1 MEGLAKLT
9 SFVRYCQ
16 LCGFSPF
23 RIQIDPQTRKFQQ
36 FTYSFRHPVTWWF
49 FLVKII
55 FLGGLAAIFYSV
67 KSASIL
73 SENKEEATHLDL
85 LNISVVLFCTTIF
98 IIVQLNILN
107 YSTLAEAIEYIKKAD
122 QILDS
127 ISSAT
132 LCKDSIIRRTLAG
145 IVFSFSWVKWTFTPS
160 HSLLELIST
169 SHSGRFDS
177 MGDWNLVC
185 NYWSPIISLH
195 ELLATFYRSWLPHS
209 GSSNQRFESLLEWSI
224 WLQPA
229 SSLISMRCEPSSR
242 NGGIPNRKVGHT
254 LGKNRSS
261 AVMRGRCWIFYRQK
275 QDVASKL
282 KLIQNVYNIL
292 CRSADKFISYNSVV
306 VFFIFTI
313 KTISFIICTYFA
325 VYGYMHTDY
334 ALVKKGLLLFVSETL
349 FFLIIFNA
357 ADSPVNEVCLNRLT
371 EIILFHIRIVSIF
384 SGRSAARANHQHS

>member
-1 MEGLAKLT
+1 MREPKDELELETVEAPIHFLSSKSVLVSTRDEMEGLAKLT

-73 SENKEEATHLDL
+73 SENKEEATHFDL

-145 IVFSFSWVKWTFTPS
+145 IVFSFSWVK
-160 HSLLELIST
+160 
-169 SHSGRFDS
+169 
-177 MGDWNLVC
+177 
-185 NYWSPIISLH
+185 
-195 ELLATFYRSWLPHS
+195 
-209 GSSNQRFESLLEWSI
+209 
-224 WLQPA
+224 
-229 SSLISMRCEPSSR
+229 
-242 NGGIPNRKVGHT
+242 
-254 LGKNRSS
+254 
-261 AVMRGRCWIFYRQK
+261 
-275 QDVASKL
+275 
-282 KLIQNVYNIL
+282 
-292 CRSADKFISYNSVV
+292 
-306 VFFIFTI
+306 
-313 KTISFIICTYFA
+313 
-325 VYGYMHTDY
+325 
-334 ALVKKGLLLFVSETL
+334 
-349 FFLIIFNA
+349 
-357 ADSPVNEVCLNRLT
+357 
-371 EIILFHIRIVSIF
+371 
-384 SGRSAARANHQHS
+384 